1 MGKYT
6 MEEIVSQ
13 TKSWDAVVQNI
24 PKIKSA
30 FESCR
35 HSYSKNSDFIF
46 TGCGTSFYLALS
58 AAKVYANIVGVKAMA
73 LPASE
78 VLFSTESI
86 FQKNSDGYTCVL
98 ISRSGTTT
106 EVIRTAEK
114 IKNQFSTAVLCAL
127 SCRPDSKLVRMC
139 NHTFVI
145 PEADERSVVMT
156 RSFTSMLLMVQVL
169 ASLHSNN
176 DLYGETLKSLPEKG
190 EMILNK
196 YHPFV
201 KNIIEKEEI
210 SKFVY
215 LGQGPFYGL
224 ACESMLKIK
233 EMSLASSEAYYTLEF
248 RHGPMSAADE
258 HMLITFFISDK
269 GCNEE
274 TVLLK
279 EMKKLGAKTLVICEH
294 ATDDIKEAADY
305 LVELNSGLSDF
316 SRLILYMP
324 ITQLLGFYAAKA
336 KGFDPDN
343 PRNLTQ
349 VVELHEN
356 VA

>member
-6 MEEIVSQ
+6 MDEIVSQ

-24 PKIKSA
+24 PKIKGA

-35 HSYSKNSDFIF
+35 DSYSKNSNFIF
-46 TGCGTSFYLALS
+46 IGCGTSFYLALS
-58 AAKVYANIVGVKAMA
+58 AAKVYANIVGVRAIA

-78 VLFSTESI
+78 VLFSAESI

-106 EVIRTAEK
+106 EVIQAAEK
-114 IKNQFSTAVLCAL
+114 VKNQFSTAALCAL
-127 SCRPDSKLVRMC
+127 SCRPDSKLVKMC
-139 NHTFVI
+139 TNTFVI
-145 PEADERSVVMT
+145 PEADEKSVVMT
-156 RSFTSMLLMVQVL
+156 RSFTSMLLMVQIL
-169 ASLHSNN
+169 ASIHSDNN
-176 DLYGETLKSLPEKG
+176 SYGEALKSLPEKG

-196 YHPFV
+196 YHSLV
-201 KNIIEKEEI
+201 KDIVSKEKI
-210 SKFVY
+210 TKFVY

-233 EMSLASSEAYYTLEF
+233 EMSLSSSEAYYTLEF

-269 GCNEE
+269 GYNEE

-279 EMKKLGAKTLVICEH
+279 EMKNLGAKTLVICEH
-294 ATDDIKEAADY
+294 ATDDIRKSADY
-305 LVELNSGLSDF
+305 LVELNSGLPDF
-316 SRLILYMP
+316 ARLILYMP
-324 ITQLLGFYAAKA
+324 ITQLLGFYTAKA
-336 KGFDPDN
+336 KGLDPDN
-343 PRNLTQ
+343 PRNLSQ
-349 VVELHEN
+349 VVEI
-356 VA
+356 A